1 MRTTVSWSIELQKNP
16 QRNDMNA
23 TSASLHR
30 VDADALMKRRKNVA
44 TLAKSKPEASAA
56 QVQRFER
63 KLREVKQTLAN
74 LPGDDYYD
82 ELIKT
87 VRRAG
92 WTTLAE
98 GIFFDALAESMLA
111 HTRDLTQLHQRLKA
125 AFEAV
130 QGE

>member
-1 MRTTVSWSIELQKNP
+1 MIKGEKYV
-16 QRNDMNA
+16 
-23 TSASLHR
+23 ASL
-30 VDADALMKRRKNVA
+30 
-44 TLAKSKPEASAA
+44 AKVKPESPAD

-63 KLREVKQTLAN
+63 KLREVKQAMAS
-74 LPGDDYYD
+74 LPGEEYHA
-82 ELIKT
+82 ELLKV

-98 GIFFDALAESMLA
+98 GIFFEALIESILA
-111 HTRDLTQLHQRLKA
+111 HTRDLQQLHARLKA

>member
-1 MRTTVSWSIELQKNP
+1 M
-16 QRNDMNA
+16 
-23 TSASLHR
+23 ASF
-30 VDADALMKRRKNVA
+30 VKA
-44 TLAKSKPEASAA
+44 KPEAPAD

-63 KLREVKQTLAN
+63 RLRELKQAVAG
-74 LPGDDYYD
+74 LPGEEYHA
-82 ELIKT
+82 ELMKV

-98 GIFFDALAESMLA
+98 GIFFEALVESMLA
-111 HTRDLTQLHQRLKA
+111 KTRDLQQLHTRLRA

>member
-1 MRTTVSWSIELQKNP
+1 
-16 QRNDMNA
+16 MN
-23 TSASLHR
+23 
-30 VDADALMKRRKNVA
+30 
-44 TLAKSKPEASAA
+44 TLAKSKPEASAD

-63 KLREVKQTLAN
+63 KLREVKQAVAK
-74 LPGDDYYD
+74 LPGDGYHA
-82 ELIKT
+82 ELMQI

-98 GIFFDALAESMLA
+98 GIFFEAMIESMLA

>member
-1 MRTTVSWSIELQKNP
+1 
-16 QRNDMNA
+16 MN
-23 TSASLHR
+23 
-30 VDADALMKRRKNVA
+30 
-44 TLAKSKPEASAA
+44 TLAKAKPEASAD

-63 KLREVKQTLAN
+63 KLREVKQAVAK
-74 LPGDDYYD
+74 LPGDAYHAD
-82 ELIKT
+82 LMQT

-98 GIFFDALAESMLA
+98 GIFFEAMIESMLA